1 MVPHDIVVGLADWS
15 AMVLML
21 LATLY
26 CGWYLATLPCNVQDI
41 IGRDRRPDHERAQDD
56 QEWREG

>member
-26 CGWYLATLPCNVQDI
+26 CGWYLATLPCNVQDS
-41 IGRDRRPDHERAQDD
+41 IGRDRRPDHERVCDD
-56 QEWREG
+56 RHQRDC

>member
-41 IGRDRRPDHERAQDD
+41 IGREHRPGHEQAQDD
-56 QEWREG
+56 QEGREG